1 MHIFP
6 AAVQVHLLSAQD
18 SATCGVIGTNNQ
30 TEFTAERDLR
40 FYLNTASPAPC
51 NGTITSLSYCYY
63 GPGNLFL
70 ASYRVTLAVYRRIS
84 NDSGE
89 FYQRVSD
96 VFTAVRY
103 SILSP
108 FGPYIS
114 GGFNCHNIFELGDED
129 VEVQAGD
136 IVGACIF
143 DPDNVL
149 FFINSQ
155 LDVIGDANGYS
166 LHVMNDVSDCDF
178 GAIPSTVEATDL
190 REVSSRI
197 LHIHAEISKFLIRV
211 ITPYCR

>member
-1 MHIFP
+1 MYIFP

-51 NGTITSLSYCYY
+51 NGTITSWRYCYY
-63 GPGNLFL
+63 GPGNVFF
-70 ASYRVTLAVYRRIS
+70 ASYRVTFAVYRRMS
-84 NDSGE
+84 SDSGE

-103 SILSP
+103 GYFS
-108 FGPYIS
+108 PYIS
-114 GGFNCHNIFELGDED
+114 RGFNCHNIFDLGDED

-143 DPDNVL
+143 DPENAL
-149 FFINSQ
+149 IFINSQ

-178 GAIPSTVEATDL
+178 GEIPSTVEDSAL

-197 LHIHAEISKFLIRV
+197 LHIHAEISKF
-211 ITPYCR
+211 